1 MQYPVVV
8 FSTVLL
14 LLGCAPRQIAFS
26 PAGRATVCAVK
37 AGERQSYW
45 TEEAARRDGAMI
57 LLDGECPTRP
67 NSEGGGGGSGGM

>member
-1 MQYPVVV
+1 
-8 FSTVLL
+8 
-14 LLGCAPRQIAFS
+14 
-26 PAGRATVCAVK
+26 VK